1 MLFAATSFML
11 SQSHAMSC
19 GAAAAFSVLKI
30 ICRIGIMAANENML
44 STADRMLNDTV
55 MTRYLLYGGTK
66 RLSIWKNSFI

>member
-1 MLFAATSFML
+1 
-11 SQSHAMSC
+11 
-19 GAAAAFSVLKI
+19 
-30 ICRIGIMAANENML
+30 MAANENML